1 MVAADSEVHREEL
14 VGVGTKEEEVS
25 EVIRRSKEQEEKEQ

>member
-1 MVAADSEVHREEL
+1 MVVADSEVRREF

-25 EVIRRSKEQEEKEQ
+25 EVIRRGKEQEEKEQ